1 MNNFGVSLEDD
12 KHEYHDASFVQ
23 KRIFLLSQKDKK
35 ISGWNISYVL
45 EIAEGEFNHE
55 KLNIALNEVVNRHES
70 LRTSFRISK
79 GAIKQIIH
87 DTIEFSVDY
96 CNDGCSLE
104 NYIDMLSKPFDLGHA
119 PLMWVKNVT
128 TSDHKNYF
136 IICLHHLI
144 ADEISIKIILHEII
158 AFYHGHKIEKAPVQ
172 YKEYSALQNK
182 NYYNGYLKQQ
192 EEYWLKVFQKDVA
205 EQKLTAFYSNT
216 CDDISGGE
224 RLFFDLGVA
233 MSKKVKELVREKNIT
248 CYWYLMSVFFVFMS
262 KYLRSDDILIG
273 ITISGRY
280 YPRFAQ
286 SVGMFLNI
294 LPLRIYV
301 DQNIQFIK
309 FIEVVKECFLEAYE
323 NQEYPF
329 ECLYEKISKNG
340 NMLELNTSFQMHMI
354 TPEVIEVGE
363 DIKLKPIDVFYK
375 TSVQDIVLGSYE
387 KEDNIYFYLNYS
399 TAKFRKETIE
409 TFIQSFKDMILKAID
424 TPNIIIYNLT
434 GIGDEKI
441 I

>member
-158 AFYHGHKIEKAPVQ
+158 AFYHGHKI
-172 YKEYSALQNK
+172 
-182 NYYNGYLKQQ
+182 
-192 EEYWLKVFQKDVA
+192 
-205 EQKLTAFYSNT
+205 
-216 CDDISGGE
+216 
-224 RLFFDLGVA
+224 
-233 MSKKVKELVREKNIT
+233 
-248 CYWYLMSVFFVFMS
+248 
-262 KYLRSDDILIG
+262 
-273 ITISGRY
+273 
-280 YPRFAQ
+280 
-286 SVGMFLNI
+286 
-294 LPLRIYV
+294 
-301 DQNIQFIK
+301 
-309 FIEVVKECFLEAYE
+309 
-323 NQEYPF
+323 
-329 ECLYEKISKNG
+329 
-340 NMLELNTSFQMHMI
+340 
-354 TPEVIEVGE
+354 
-363 DIKLKPIDVFYK
+363 
-375 TSVQDIVLGSYE
+375 
-387 KEDNIYFYLNYS
+387 
-399 TAKFRKETIE
+399 
-409 TFIQSFKDMILKAID
+409 
-424 TPNIIIYNLT
+424 
-434 GIGDEKI
+434 
-441 I
+441 